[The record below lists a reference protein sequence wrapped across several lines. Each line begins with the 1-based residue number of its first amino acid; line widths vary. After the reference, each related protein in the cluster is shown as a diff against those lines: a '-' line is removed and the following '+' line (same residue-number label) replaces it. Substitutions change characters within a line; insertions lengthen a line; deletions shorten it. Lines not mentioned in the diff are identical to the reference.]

1 MGRVRAIPTTRVPR
15 KQLKSNLD
23 RSISHENSRCSLVK
37 CLQQQQTAEVYDPS
51 DPLLTDSATS
61 TTSTDVNTSIQFH
74 KNRKTSHMQT
84 GLLKELLPEYHYHS
98 ANGLLRVFRARTN
111 GRWHRQFP
119 ESFGSYLLDC
129 DDKICLIPSYLIGVH
144 DSPPGASY
152 PRMSEGCLDFGPTMK
167 PCYDNCPL
175 VNKTQLPDY
184 DRVLAVLLC
193 FVVMRR
199 NQLKNWFN
207 NNRITHA
214 IPKVGKI
221 GRLQVNVVLP
231 RIPQAVHLY
240 SGKYYPTRVYPHV
253 AAEAARRGI
262 PTNNISLVRDMTKY
276 IWDNETPEIKKD
288 INDCVEKERELITA
302 FREGKLGASD
312 LSSDK
317 KASVIDSLD
326 HEFEGMTK
334 NLVNYLQFNYGCTTS
349 DGKNFINSFN
359 DTAEIGHIPG
369 TPEGESR
376 AFSQYYGLPFMYH
389 MKKVQGRNGPAPA
402 VEPEAHIESPADVDP
417 ATLVHDDAAGNGVA
431 VSRASNEQDSFQLPE
446 EATTPVAQS
455 QMAPPAQMS
464 SEPLPWS
471 RIPSPVVH
479 SSPVTTS
486 SASISSSPITTEA
499 APPRETALISP
510 QSGGQGV
517 EMDTNPDLHNVLWG
531 YSHSDDSMKPLD
543 SIMLSSP
550 ALSGINDDHFGANVA
565 NSSFDMDVDLLRS
578 QWPDFSGTVK
588 SNSSWNAEV
597 SGSDGDLSQFM
608 ESLGL
613 SDIFA
618 SPDRSA
624 QTVTESHYAATV
636 SSATSSDSQAPSD
649 QLAADVIMHES
660 EPATNY
666 HMTATPTS
674 DLRSTLSAPS
684 VLPDIANL
692 PRQARQRKAPPPREV
707 ITLCGAEKDSGPPQ
721 WHQESLMAMQDQSLG
736 PMWLSLVEKWY
747 KLESDMWKV
756 KAKTEG
762 KYSLGKRRPQELTQW
777 LDGTRYFNVEL
788 FIVDASRYGRQL
800 VNWWNHLNP
809 AWRRSNDNSGL
820 PKPDYSKPLK
830 CLWKGGRQGIVTVI
844 FGLFWWGHA
853 CRGTEQLWFR
863 MVSDVSKTIDVLM

>member
-1 MGRVRAIPTTRVPR
+1 MGRVQAIPTTRVPR

-23 RSISHENSRCSLVK
+23 RSISHENSRRSLVK
-37 CLQQQQTAEVYDPS
+37 CLQQQQTAEVYNPS

-61 TTSTDVNTSIQFH
+61 TDVNASIQFH

-111 GRWHRQFP
+111 GRWHRWFP

-129 DDKICLIPSYLIGVH
+129 DDKIRLIPSYLIGVH

-152 PRMSEGCLDFGPTMK
+152 PRMSEGCLDFGPAMK
-167 PCYDNCPL
+167 LCYDNCPL

-184 DRVLAVLLC
+184 DRVLAVLLR
-193 FVVMRR
+193 FVVMRC

-207 NNRITHA
+207 NNRITRA
-214 IPKVGKI
+214 IP
-221 GRLQVNVVLP
+221 
-231 RIPQAVHLY
+231 
-240 SGKYYPTRVYPHV
+240 
-253 AAEAARRGI
+253 
-262 PTNNISLVRDMTKY
+262 KY

-334 NLVNYLQFNYGCTTS
+334 NLVNYLQWGVIEESEQWHRFNYGCTTS
-349 DGKNFINSFN
+349 DGKDFINLFN
-359 DTAEIGHIPG
+359 DAAETGHIPG

-402 VEPEAHIESPADVDP
+402 VIPEAHIESLADVDP

-431 VSRASNEQDSFQLPE
+431 VSRASKEQDSFQLPE
-446 EATTPVAQS
+446 EATAPVAQS
-455 QMAPPAQMS
+455 QTAPPAQMS

-471 RIPSPVVH
+471 CIPSPVVH

-486 SASISSSPITTEA
+486 SASISSSLITTEA

-543 SIMLSSP
+543 LIMSSSP
-550 ALSGINDDHFGANVA
+550 ALSGINNDHFGANVA
-565 NSSFDMDVDLLRS
+565 NSSFDMDVDLLQS
-578 QWPDFSGTVK
+578 QWPDFLGTVE

-636 SSATSSDSQAPSD
+636 LSATLSDSQALSD

-660 EPATNY
+660 EPAANY

-692 PRQARQRKAPPPREV
+692 PRQVRQRKAPPPREV
-707 ITLCGAEKDSGPPQ
+707 ITLCGAEKDLGPPQ

-788 FIVDASRYGRQL
+788 FIVDASCYGRQL
-800 VNWWNHLNP
+800 VDWWNHLNP

-830 CLWKGGRQGIVTVI
+830 CLRKGGRQGIVTVI

-853 CRGTEQLWFR
+853 CRGMEQLWFR